1 MHNKLKLS
9 IIYLTLEILNLL
21 KVSVLL
27 NKCKY
32 QAIYQ
37 NGSVINHSLRHKK
50 ITNTS
55 WDISTVTYCKKRENM
70 SKIYYYNPLLVK
82 NNWMYDENQNSR

>member
-9 IIYLTLEILNLL
+9 IIYLTLNLL
-21 KVSVLL
+21 KVLVLL

-55 WDISTVTYCKKRENM
+55 WDISTVTYCKKKREHEQ
-70 SKIYYYNPLLVK
+70 KQLLQPVTG
-82 NNWMYDENQNSR
+82 

>member
-1 MHNKLKLS
+1 MHNKLKL
-9 IIYLTLEILNLL
+9 ILNLL

-70 SKIYYYNPLLVK
+70 SKNYYYNPLLVK
-82 NNWMYDENQNSR
+82 NNWKYDENQNSR